1 MLQRLFLFLLLFQVL
16 PDIFLYFRFVVR
28 KTAKQSL
35 KVLYWLPT
43 VLLIAGL
50 LYLVFWGGNDFS
62 ERHTQAIGWF
72 SFVYFLFTSPKLL
85 LATLTAIGLAGRRF
99 FRLSPKPFVGIGLF
113 LAGLNAAMIIYGCFI
128 GRSRLETKEVS
139 FTSTQLPSA
148 FDGYRIVQLSDFHIG
163 SWVGHD
169 QTIRTIVEQV
179 NAMNPDLIVFT
190 GDLVNHRALE
200 LEGFQEI
207 LSRLKAKDGVYSV
220 LGNHDYGPY
229 FHWKNAAEQEAN
241 LKDLERRQAAMGWQL
256 LNNTHVFL
264 TARNSTVDSLKEASS
279 TEVAK
284 VDSVALIGVENE
296 GEPPFSQHG
305 DLPRAMAGTEGMF
318 QILLSHNPTHWKRE
332 VLPDSDIELMLA
344 GHTHGMQFRI
354 GNFSPAQFVYPQWS
368 GLYLDDTASKGLYVN
383 VGIGY
388 VGLPF
393 RFGSWPEIT
402 VLTLHKQPQ
411 QKVAITETADTKIAI
426 IKDEDCHKAN

>member
-1 MLQRLFLFLLLFQVL
+1 MFV
-16 PDIFLYFRFVVR
+16 YVRFVAR
-28 KTAKQSL
+28 KTDRKSL

-50 LYLVFWGGNDFS
+50 LFLVFFGGNDFS

-72 SFVYFLFTSPKLL
+72 SFIYFLFTSPKLL

-99 FRLSPKPFVGIGLF
+99 FRLSPKPFVGVGLL
-113 LAGLNAAMIIYGCFI
+113 LAGLNAAMIVYGCFI
-128 GRSRLETKEVS
+128 GRSRLETKEVT
-139 FTSTQLPSA
+139 FASTQLPSA
-148 FDGYRIVQLSDFHIG
+148 FDGYRIVQLSDLHIG
-163 SWVGHD
+163 SWVGQE
-169 QTIRTIVEQV
+169 QTIRTLVEQV
-179 NAMNPDLIVFT
+179 NALNPDLIVFT
-190 GDLVNHRALE
+190 GDLVNHRAVE
-200 LEGFQEI
+200 LDGFQEI
-207 LSRLKAKDGVYSV
+207 LGGLKAKDGVYSV

-229 FHWKNAAEQEAN
+229 FHWKNAAEQADN
-241 LKDLERRQAAMGWQL
+241 LKDLERRQVAMGWQL

-264 TARNSTVDSLKEASS
+264 YENA
-279 TEVAK
+279 AK
-284 VDSVALIGVENE
+284 ADSVALIGVENE

-305 DLPRAMAGTEGMF
+305 DLPKAMAGTEGMF

-368 GLYLDDTASKGLYVN
+368 GLYLDDATSKGLYVN

-402 VLTLHKQPQ
+402 VLTLRKQP
-411 QKVAITETADTKIAI
+411 
-426 IKDEDCHKAN
+426 

>member
-1 MLQRLFLFLLLFQVL
+1 MLQRFFLFLLLFQVL
-16 PDIFLYFRFVVR
+16 PDVFLYVRFVAR
-28 KTAKQSL
+28 KTDRKSL

-43 VLLIAGL
+43 MLLIAGL
-50 LYLVFWGGNDFS
+50 LFLVFFGGNDFS

-72 SFVYFLFTSPKLL
+72 SFIYFLFTSPKLL

-99 FRLSPKPFVGIGLF
+99 FRLSPKPFVGVGLL
-113 LAGLNAAMIIYGCFI
+113 LAGLNAAMIVYGCFI
-128 GRSRLETKEVS
+128 GRSRLETKEVT
-139 FTSTQLPSA
+139 FASTQLPSA
-148 FDGYRIVQLSDFHIG
+148 FDGYRIVQLSDLHIG
-163 SWVGHD
+163 SWVGQE
-169 QTIRTIVEQV
+169 QTIRTLVEQV
-179 NAMNPDLIVFT
+179 NALNPDLIVFT
-190 GDLVNHRALE
+190 GDLVNHRAVE
-200 LEGFQEI
+200 LDGFEEV
-207 LSRLKAKDGVYSV
+207 LGGLKAKDGVYSV

-229 FHWKNAAEQEAN
+229 FHWKNAAEQADN

-264 TARNSTVDSLKEASS
+264 YGNTAKADSMSKADNLRAAHSNEAM
-279 TEVAK
+279 AK
-284 VDSVALIGVENE
+284 ADSVALIGVENE

-305 DLPRAMAGTEGMF
+305 DLPKAMAGTEGMF

-368 GLYLDDTASKGLYVN
+368 GLYLDDATSKGLYVN

-402 VLTLHKQPQ
+402 VLTLRKQP
-411 QKVAITETADTKIAI
+411 
-426 IKDEDCHKAN
+426 

>member
-16 PDIFLYFRFVVR
+16 PDVFLYVRFVAR
-28 KTAKQSL
+28 KTDRKSL

-50 LYLVFWGGNDFS
+50 LFLVFFGGNDFS

-72 SFVYFLFTSPKLL
+72 SFIYFLFTSPKLL

-99 FRLSPKPFVGIGLF
+99 FRLSPKPFVGVGLL
-113 LAGLNAAMIIYGCFI
+113 LAGLNAAMIVYGCFI
-128 GRSRLETKEVS
+128 GRSRLETKEVT
-139 FTSTQLPSA
+139 FASTQLPSA
-148 FDGYRIVQLSDFHIG
+148 FDGYRIVQLSDLHIG
-163 SWVGHD
+163 SWVGQE
-169 QTIRTIVEQV
+169 QTIRTLVEQV
-179 NAMNPDLIVFT
+179 NALNPDLIVFT
-190 GDLVNHRALE
+190 GDLVNHRAVE
-200 LEGFQEI
+200 LDGFQEI
-207 LSRLKAKDGVYSV
+207 LGGLKAKDGVYSV

-229 FHWKNAAEQEAN
+229 FHWKNAAEQADN

-264 TARNSTVDSLKEASS
+264 YENAAKADSM
-279 TEVAK
+279 
-284 VDSVALIGVENE
+284 ALIGVENE

-305 DLPRAMAGTEGMF
+305 DLPKAMAGTEGMF

-368 GLYLDDTASKGLYVN
+368 GLYLDDATSKGLYVN

-402 VLTLHKQPQ
+402 VLTLRKQP
-411 QKVAITETADTKIAI
+411 
-426 IKDEDCHKAN
+426 

>member
-1 MLQRLFLFLLLFQVL
+1 M
-16 PDIFLYFRFVVR
+16 
-28 KTAKQSL
+28 
-35 KVLYWLPT
+35 
-43 VLLIAGL
+43 
-50 LYLVFWGGNDFS
+50 
-62 ERHTQAIGWF
+62 
-72 SFVYFLFTSPKLL
+72 

-99 FRLSPKPFVGIGLF
+99 FRLSPKPFVGVGLL
-113 LAGLNAAMIIYGCFI
+113 LAGLNAAMIVYGCFI
-128 GRSRLETKEVS
+128 GRNRLETKEVT
-139 FTSTQLPSA
+139 FASTQLPSA
-148 FDGYRIVQLSDFHIG
+148 FDGYRIVQLSDLHIG
-163 SWVGHD
+163 SWAGQE
-169 QTIRTIVEQV
+169 QTIRTLVEQV
-179 NAMNPDLIVFT
+179 NALNPDLIVFT
-190 GDLVNHRALE
+190 GDLVNHRAVE
-200 LEGFQEI
+200 LDGFEEI
-207 LSRLKAKDGVYSV
+207 LGGLKAKDGVYSV

-229 FHWKNAAEQEAN
+229 FHWKNAAEQADN

-264 TARNSTVDSLKEASS
+264 YGNAAHSNEAM
-279 TEVAK
+279 TKA
-284 VDSVALIGVENE
+284 DSVALIGVENE

-305 DLPRAMAGTEGMF
+305 DLPKAMAGTEGMF

-368 GLYLDDTASKGLYVN
+368 GLYLDDATSKGLYVN

-402 VLTLHKQPQ
+402 VLTLRKQP
-411 QKVAITETADTKIAI
+411 
-426 IKDEDCHKAN
+426 